1 MAEAYG
7 AGGQQ
12 SLSSGEAV
20 LPPRHPHGAH
30 GQTLVPYQGPALELG
45 QWYKDKE
52 DLPEGLTL
60 KIVPGGK

>member
-1 MAEAYG
+1 MAEGYG
-7 AGGQQ
+7 AAGQQ

-20 LPPRHPHGAH
+20 LPPHHPRGAH

-45 QWYKDKE
+45 QRYKGKE
-52 DLPEGLTL
+52 DLPEGLTP